1 MTEQERHRKR
11 AAALRFDTETDLA
24 PKVTAIGKGYIA
36 EEIIERANENN
47 IPIQSDPSLVEL
59 LSELNINEQ
68 IPEELYQVVAEVFAY
83 IYQVDQKAAKKSEE
97 PSLKKRN

>member
-1 MTEQERHRKR
+1 MTEQERYRKR
-11 AAALRFDTETDLA
+11 AAALQFDAETDVA
-24 PKVTAIGKGYIA
+24 PKVTATGKGYVA
-36 EEIIERANENN
+36 EEILDRAKKNH

-83 IYQVDQKAAKKSEE
+83 IYQVDQKAAEK
-97 PSLKKRN
+97 